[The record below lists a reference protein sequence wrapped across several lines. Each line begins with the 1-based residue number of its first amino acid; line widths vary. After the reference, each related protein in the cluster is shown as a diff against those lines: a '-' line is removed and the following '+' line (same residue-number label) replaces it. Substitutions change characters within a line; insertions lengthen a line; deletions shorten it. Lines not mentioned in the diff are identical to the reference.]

1 MKRMMQFIIA
11 ALACAGLVAT
21 APAQELTGTMKKI
34 KDTGVIKIGH
44 RDASIPFSYLD
55 DKQRPVG
62 YSIDLCMKIV
72 DAVKAELKMPG
83 LKFEFVPVT
92 SATRIPILTAGNIDI
107 ECGSTTN
114 TKERQ
119 KQVSYAYTTFYTG
132 TKLLVKANSGIK
144 SYKDL
149 KGKTVAVTQGTT
161 NERAIKAL
169 NDAENLGMNFIHAKD
184 HNESM
189 LTVETGRAVAF
200 PMDDILLYG
209 LVANHRSP
217 KDWAVVGDYLS
228 PDPYGIMIR
237 REDPQ
242 WQAFVNKVI
251 GGLMKSGEIR
261 KIYAKWFLSPIPPRN
276 INLNLPISS
285 TLEQLI
291 KNPNNEGV

>member
-83 LKFEFVPVT
+83 LKHEFVPVT

-132 TKLLVKANSGIK
+132 TKLIVKRDSGIK

-149 KGKTVAVTQGTT
+149 KGKSVVVTQGTT
-161 NERAIKAL
+161 NE
-169 NDAENLGMNFIHAKD
+169 
-184 HNESM
+184 
-189 LTVETGRAVAF
+189 
-200 PMDDILLYG
+200 
-209 LVANHRSP
+209 P
-217 KDWAVVGDYLS
+217 KTSA
-228 PDPYGIMIR
+228 
-237 REDPQ
+237 
-242 WQAFVNKVI
+242 
-251 GGLMKSGEIR
+251 
-261 KIYAKWFLSPIPPRN
+261 
-276 INLNLPISS
+276 
-285 TLEQLI
+285 
-291 KNPNNEGV
+291 

>member
-44 RDASIPFSYLD
+44 RDASVPFSYLD

-62 YSIDLCMKIV
+62 YSVDLCMKVV

-83 LKFEFVPVT
+83 LKHEFVPVT

-161 NERAIKAL
+161 NERAIKGL
-169 NDAENLGMNFIHAKD
+169 NDAENLGMSFIHAKD
-184 HNESM
+184 HNESF
-189 LTVETGRAVAF
+189 LLVETGRAVAF
-200 PMDDILLYG
+200 PMDDILLYS
-209 LVANHRSP
+209 LAASSRNP
-217 KDWAVVGDYLS
+217 KEWAVVGDYLP

-251 GGLMKSGEIR
+251 GGLMNSGEIR
-261 KIYAKWFLSPIPPRN
+261 KIYSKWFQSPIPPRN

-285 TLEQLI
+285 TLEQLF